1 MFSFS
6 ESSHPLASLSQMFLS
21 VSIHF
26 WTISHGRG
34 TFILQNW
41 LENAKDKTDK
51 SPAPRHYGSMA
62 LYIYLI
68 KTNVTPGT
76 MLQAL
81 EIWSLNET
89 LA

>member
-1 MFSFS
+1 M
-6 ESSHPLASLSQMFLS
+6 
-21 VSIHF
+21 
-26 WTISHGRG
+26 
-34 TFILQNW
+34 QNW
-41 LENAKDKTDK
+41 LENAIDKTDK
-51 SPAPRHYGSMA
+51 SPAPRQYGSMA

-89 LA
+89 LARITEKIANYFLRKILAFPLSFL